1 MGKKGFYY
9 LRKSFQ
15 FFKKKSTLLRG
26 KKKRIKIKHNL
37 SKIGSEGKKA
47 SLNSQSNHCS
57 WGALPGLGKP
67 SSKNLSWVRR
77 KGGGTEKK
85 SHPRSSHNRLSGVP
99 LSASEQKRNARNTKL
114 FSKKKS
120 NEKCR
125 KNFNSQKRGKQ
136 KISHEHTWEAQ
147 WWTWI
152 QNKHNKVT
160 PGLKKKYLPKFQY
173 TLSYWKYYMCMFSL
187 EYGWQWYSEKA
198 RTE

>member
-85 SHPRSSHNRLSGVP
+85 SHPRSSHWQTRWCSSFCFWAETQCKKYETFL
-99 LSASEQKRNARNTKL
+99 
-114 FSKKKS
+114 KKKIQW
-120 NEKCR
+120 KMPQKLQLTKTR
-125 KNFNSQKRGKQ
+125 KAENQPWAHVRGTMVNMNTEQ
-136 KISHEHTWEAQ
+136 TQQSYPW
-147 WWTWI
+147 
-152 QNKHNKVT
+152 
-160 PGLKKKYLPKFQY
+160 LKKKYLPKFQY